1 MSCFTCQKVH
11 LGAKVHPNPD
21 LAIRKWEKDTEMK
34 KTEKKR
40 QNNSETERLNSV
52 IQLFAK
58 STRLRF

>member
-21 LAIRKWEKDTEMK
+21 LAIRKWERDTEMK

-40 QNNSETERLNSV
+40 QNNSETERLN
-52 IQLFAK
+52 
-58 STRLRF
+58 